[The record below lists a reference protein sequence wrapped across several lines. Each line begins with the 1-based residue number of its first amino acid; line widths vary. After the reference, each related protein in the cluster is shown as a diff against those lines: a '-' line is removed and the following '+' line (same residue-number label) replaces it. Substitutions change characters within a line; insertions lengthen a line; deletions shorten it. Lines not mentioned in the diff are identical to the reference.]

1 MVKEYTVKNALVNFP
16 KVRNYIPKEL
26 LREMIKDE
34 KYIIR
39 IDVDENENLSLIEI
53 GYPED
58 EEWTLH
64 EHKIEG

>member
-16 KVRNYIPKEL
+16 KVRDYIPKEL
-26 LREMIKDE
+26 LREMTKDE

-39 IDVDENENLSLIEI
+39 IDEELSLIEI

-58 EEWTLH
+58 KEWALH
-64 EHKIEG
+64 